1 LILSEIQKNLG
12 ILKRTWNV
20 GIEGLRDKKEDVLAY
35 SMKHITMKIERKKKE
50 GRQPEP
56 EAGELKAGFSKENN

>member
-1 LILSEIQKNLG
+1 LILNGIQKNLG

-35 SMKHITMKIERKKKE
+35 SMKHIMMKIENKKRGDNLSQK
-50 GRQPEP
+50 RV
-56 EAGELKAGFSKENN
+56 S